1 MTTTKPHSKDSVTG
15 LFDRALALHAQ
26 AVLSFKSSST
36 ATSSKSEYAFL
47 QKILQSGTLS
57 DRLSALTLLVQSSPL
72 HNTKALD
79 ALRSLAER
87 GKGSGGRGE
96 SLKALRCI
104 VDWWVGGGAP
114 DRKLKYFRDQPLTNR
129 NIDDEQLIA
138 WYFEDWLKKYLFSIL
153 QILENLAADP
163 LPYVR
168 TQALSLISNLLL
180 NKPEQEHNLLKLL
193 VNKLGDGEKQ
203 ICSRASYHILQ
214 VLQMHPLM
222 KTVVIR
228 ELTPLIFAP
237 VSAPTSA
244 SGGKNMANEHARYYA
259 AITLNQIFLQPR
271 DTDVALQL
279 IDVYFRM
286 FEDLLNEGKV
296 AEDEEDAHGKLI
308 SAILTGV
315 NRALPFAKLDATAE
329 SFHKHTDTLFHIT
342 HTSTFNISLQSL
354 VLIQHL
360 SSSLASR
367 PGSSSRSRSIVDRYY
382 SALYSSL
389 HDARLTSSSK
399 QTMYLN
405 LLFKSLKTDNN
416 PGRVKS
422 FVRRFVQVLVG
433 GGAGGTEFVVGGLY
447 LLGEMFTTIPGLRE
461 LLQDMSTPLTAEDYD
476 PRKRDPQFAHASASP
491 LYELL
496 PLLHH
501 YHPTVA
507 LHARQLLASQPITS
521 SPDLTLNTLS
531 HFLDRFVY
539 KNPKK
544 TKSKGASAMQ
554 PAASAADGIAVKR
567 LKGEASGGAL
577 PNEDTFWKKK
587 EDEVPVDEAFF
598 HKYFT
603 RKICGQVSQNESR
616 EKEGSQGF
624 REPSDEDSTDN
635 EHEADEEGSSDTEE
649 DAVWK
654 TMQATMPGEEGDEAF
669 LEEDYDID
677 DDELLSDPNASSN
690 STAEGSEGFDEGEIG
705 DSTSFAEGSDDDDL
719 VVVDDIPNGLIEY
732 DGSDAETE
740 QDREWGGISGGDKR
754 KWNDKSQ
761 TGRKKRKTLPTFAS
775 YEEYARMIEDGPE
788 DDV

>member
-1 MTTTKPHSKDSVTG
+1 MTTNHSKDVTG
-15 LFDRALALHAQ
+15 PFDRASALHAQ
-26 AVLSFKSSST
+26 AVLSFQSSST
-36 ATSSKSEYAFL
+36 PTSIKSECAFL
-47 QKILQSGTLS
+47 KKILQSGTLS

-129 NIDDEQLIA
+129 NIDDEQLLA

-279 IDVYFRM
+279 IDVYFCM

-296 AEDEEDAHGKLI
+296 AENEEDAHGKLI

-315 NRALPFAKLDATAE
+315 NRALPFAKLDATEE

-367 PGSSSRSRSIVDRYY
+367 PGSSSPSSRSRSIVDRYY

-389 HDARLTSSSK
+389 HDARLASSSK

-416 PGRVKS
+416 AGRVKS
-422 FVRRFVQVLVG
+422 FVRRFVQVLVS
-433 GGAGGTEFVVGGLY
+433 GGAGGTEFMVGGLY
-447 LLGEMFTTIPGLRE
+447 LLGEIFTTIPGLRE
-461 LLQDMSTPLTAEDYD
+461 LLQDTSTPPTAEDYD

-567 LKGEASGGAL
+567 LKGEVSGGAL
-577 PNEDTFWKKK
+577 PNEDKFWKKK
-587 EDEVPVDEAFF
+587 EEEVPVDEAFF

-603 RKICGQVSQNESR
+603 RKIRGQLAQVNQDESR

-624 REPSDEDSTDN
+624 RETSDEDSSGN

-649 DAVWK
+649 DVVWK
-654 TMQATMPGEEGDEAF
+654 TMQATMPGEKGDEAF
-669 LEEDYDID
+669 LEEGYEDSD
-677 DDELLSDPNASSN
+677 DDELPS
-690 STAEGSEGFDEGEIG
+690 
-705 DSTSFAEGSDDDDL
+705 AEGSDDDDL
-719 VVVDDIPNGLIEY
+719 VAVDDIPNGLIEY

-740 QDREWGGISGGDKR
+740 QDEEWGGISGGEKR

-761 TGRKKRKTLPTFAS
+761 TRRKKRKTLPTFAS

-788 DDV
+788 DDI